1 MLLFYYSSTG
11 FAITDHGLHPSV
23 PIATIDTSSKGESMS
38 TATANVTIYSAPWCA
53 FCKTE
58 KQYLD
63 HLGVS
68 YVVKDIE
75 EEAGVM
81 DELIAK
87 SGQQSVPVT
96 DIDGVIIRGFDR
108 AKIDTT
114 LKEKQLI

>member
-1 MLLFYYSSTG
+1 M
-11 FAITDHGLHPSV
+11 
-23 PIATIDTSSKGESMS
+23 
-38 TATANVTIYSAPWCA
+38 ATAERVIIYSAPWCA

-75 EEAGVM
+75 EDAGAM
-81 DELIAK
+81 EELLAK
-87 SGQQSVPVT
+87 SNQQSVPVT

-108 AKIDTT
+108 AKIDAT
-114 LKEKQLI
+114 LKEKGLLK